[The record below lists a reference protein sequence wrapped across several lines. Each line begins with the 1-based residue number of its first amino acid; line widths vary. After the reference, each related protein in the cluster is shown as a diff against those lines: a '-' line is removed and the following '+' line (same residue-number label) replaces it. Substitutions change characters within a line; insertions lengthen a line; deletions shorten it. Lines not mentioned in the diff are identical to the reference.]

1 MKQIALMGTF
11 PQEGMELM
19 AAACKGEYELL
30 CISTSQ
36 EVPLV
41 KGASYAVL
49 RGVPIGPSELDL
61 LSPEMELYHRWG
73 VGYDTVDVEAAGR
86 RGIPVAITT
95 GVNAHSVAE
104 LAILLMLAGYR
115 RLFDLEKRAR
125 AGQAQKED
133 ITGDSYLLSG
143 KRLGLLG
150 LGNIGRQV
158 CTMARAFG
166 AQVQYYDLYRVS
178 PQQEVELGISYCT
191 LEALIAT
198 SDILSLHLPL
208 SPQTHHMIGAEAF
221 RQMKPNALLVN
232 TARGGIVDTDA
243 LVAALRRGELWG
255 AALDTT
261 EEEPLPADHPLFQMD
276 RVIILP
282 HAGGSSRD
290 LNASMVACILENIRT
305 VDAGGLPD
313 KKYLANA
320 RYFP

>member
-1 MKQIALMGTF
+1 MKKVVLMGTF
-11 PQEGMELM
+11 PQEGVELM
-19 AAACKGEYELL
+19 RAACEGQYELL
-30 CISTSQ
+30 SISTPQ
-36 EVPLV
+36 ELPLV

-49 RGVPIGPSELDL
+49 RGIPIGPAELDL

-73 VGYDTVDVEAAGR
+73 VGYDTVDVEEAGR

-125 AGQAQKED
+125 AGQSKKED
-133 ITGDSYLLSG
+133 ITDDSYLLSG

-150 LGNIGRQV
+150 LGNIGSQV

-166 AQVQYYDLYRVS
+166 AQVQYYDLYRAS
-178 PQQEVELGISYCT
+178 PQRE
-191 LEALIAT
+191 EALGLAFCPLDELIST

-208 SPQTHHMIGAEAF
+208 SPQTHHMIGAETF
-221 RQMKPNALLVN
+221 RRMKPNALLVN

-243 LVAALRRGELWG
+243 LVAALRQGELWG

-290 LNASMVACILENIRT
+290 LNASMAACIMDNIRT
-305 VDAGGLPD
+305 VDGGNLPE
-313 KKYLANA
+313 KKYLANS
-320 RYFP
+320 RYFF